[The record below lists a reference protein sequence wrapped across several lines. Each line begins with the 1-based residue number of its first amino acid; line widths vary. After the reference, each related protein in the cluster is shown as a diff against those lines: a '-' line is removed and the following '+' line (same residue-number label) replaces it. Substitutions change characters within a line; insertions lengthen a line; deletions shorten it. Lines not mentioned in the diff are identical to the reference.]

1 VALQTFRSPI
11 RLAMI
16 VATITALVTG
26 NRASRPSAIRRR
38 RTRPSGPEHGNA
50 VRFSEKRK
58 TQVRRDEIGD
68 ADRNG

>member
-1 VALQTFRSPI
+1 
-11 RLAMI
+11 MI
-16 VATITALVTG
+16 VATITPLVTG
-26 NRASRPSAIRRR
+26 NRAFAPKRDQDAGGHAR
-38 RTRPSGPEHGNA
+38 SGPEHGNA